1 MQSRTN
7 SAGDFLAAAVG
18 LLTLALNAHAIA
30 QDEAGATVPTA
41 PTEIVA
47 ALHTGIVAAAADPA
61 RGVEARYTEL
71 EPLVERTH
79 DLPYIAELSIRR
91 SWAGLTEDQ
100 RQRFLAA
107 FTRLSVMTY
116 ASRFDTVTATS
127 FEISGSEEDAN
138 GRVLVHAAIN
148 RANDPDVSLDY
159 LLHETEEGWKII
171 NIFADQVSDLALKRA
186 EYARVLSSGTIDDL
200 IAELESQANE
210 LK

>member
-30 QDEAGATVPTA
+30 QDEAGATVPT
-41 PTEIVA
+41 